1 MTDAE
6 LDELFTFQNCVGVP
20 NQRFQ
25 EIRDDAKKLAWC
37 INKNGGLQ
45 SDKDLSIEK
54 LRECVHFAIASI
66 CFEKKEDKM
75 PY

>member
-6 LDELFTFQNCVGVP
+6 LDEIFTYQNCANIP
-20 NQRFQ
+20 PERFQ
-25 EIRDDAKKLAWC
+25 EIRNSAKSLAWS
-37 INKNGGLQ
+37 INKNGGVQ
-45 SDKDLSIEK
+45 ADKDLAIQK

-66 CFEKKEDKM
+66 CFEKPEDKM